1 MTATAADILALEDRR
16 YAAMVAA
23 DKAALDAMM
32 ADSMTYTH
40 SNGVLDTKQS
50 FIDSLTSG
58 RLKYRAVRR
67 LAGDVAL
74 YDKAAVVTAHIQL
87 DVTVGGAERAINVK
101 ATIVWVDTADGWKF
115 AAWQST
121 PLAA

>member
-1 MTATAADILALEDRR
+1 MTATAAEILALEDRR

-23 DKAALDAMM
+23 DKPALDGLLADTM
-32 ADSMTYTH
+32 AYTH
-40 SNGVLDTKQS
+40 SNGSLDTKTS
-50 FIDSLTSG
+50 FIESLTSG

-67 LAGDVAL
+67 LAADVAL

-87 DVTVGGAERAINVK
+87 DVTLGGAERNINVR
-101 ATIVWVDTADGWKF
+101 ATIVWVATAGGWQF